1 MMGPYGSDVEF
12 AIAVLCIAGVF
23 LIVTLVLEFIAE
35 RRDK

>member
-1 MMGPYGSDVEF
+1 MGPYGSDVEF
-12 AIAVLCIAGVF
+12 AVAVLCLAGVF